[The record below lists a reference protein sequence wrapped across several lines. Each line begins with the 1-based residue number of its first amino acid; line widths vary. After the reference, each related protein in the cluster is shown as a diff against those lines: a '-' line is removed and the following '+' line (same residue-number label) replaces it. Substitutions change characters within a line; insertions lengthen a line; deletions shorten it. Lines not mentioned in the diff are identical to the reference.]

1 MPHDVDLIILLAVG
15 FGLALIFGYL
25 AVRLRLPPLIGYL
38 IAGIIISPNTPG
50 IVADIHLANQLAELG
65 VMFLMFGVGMHFSL
79 NDLLQVR
86 RIALPGAIL
95 QIAVATLLGIGV
107 SMIWGWSFGSAL
119 VFGLSLSCASTVVLL
134 KALGDRGLLNSVNGK
149 IAVGWLLVED
159 LVMVLVLVLL
169 PATAALLGGEALAG
183 GADDNIWLTLG
194 ITLLKVVGF
203 IAFMLIIGKRLVPM
217 IMQFVA
223 RLGSRELFTLTVV
236 AAAVSIAFGAYK
248 IFGVS
253 MALGAFFAGMVVKE
267 SDFSHRAEEETLP
280 LREIFAILFFV
291 AVGMLFDP
299 RILVE
304 QPVHVLAVVAI
315 IMVGKTIAAMALVL
329 FFRYPINTALTV
341 GASLAQIGEFSF
353 ILATLGVSLKLLSL
367 EGQNLILAGALISIT
382 LNSFVFSAI
391 EPVQRWIRERS
402 HLARLLERSGDPLAM
417 LPDEVS
423 QDYLR
428 DQVVIVGHGEVGRRI
443 TKQLMAED
451 IKVVI
456 AEENREIVEN
466 LREKGIAAV
475 SGMATDPGVLIQAHI
490 QHARLLV
497 LSPMDILDIHK
508 IVDIAKTL
516 NPEIQVLVC
525 AESKEEAEVIRRDQ
539 IGEVYFAKEEMAKNM
554 SNHILNQ
561 IQIAHHQAPTK
572 EQTLDT
578 KKRTVQCV
586 FSYST

>member
-15 FGLALIFGYL
+15 FGIALIFGYI
-25 AVRLRLPPLIGYL
+25 AARLRLPPLIGYL

-50 IVADIHLANQLAELG
+50 IVADLALANQLAELG

-79 NDLLQVR
+79 NDLMQVR

-95 QIAVATLLGIGV
+95 QIAVATLLG
-107 SMIWGWSFGSAL
+107 MIVAHFWGWSFGSSL

-134 KALGDRGLLNSVNGK
+134 KALGDKGLLDSINGK

-169 PATAALLGGEALAG
+169 PALAVLLGGHALEGHASNDG
-183 GADDNIWLTLG
+183 IWLTLS
-194 ITLLKVVGF
+194 ITLLKVTGF

-217 IMQFVA
+217 IMQYVA

-236 AAAVSIAFGAYK
+236 AAAVSIAYGSYA

-280 LREIFAILFFV
+280 LREIFSILFFV
-291 AVGMLFDP
+291 SVGMLFDP
-299 RILVE
+299 RIIIE
-304 QPVHVLAVVAI
+304 QPLHILAVIAI
-315 IMVGKTIAAMALVL
+315 IMIGKTLAAMALVL
-329 FFRYPINTALTV
+329 FFRYPLNTALTV

-353 ILATLGVSLKLLSL
+353 ILATLGLSL
-367 EGQNLILAGALISIT
+367 GLLTPEAQNLILAGALFSIT
-382 LNSFVFSAI
+382 LNSFLFSAI
-391 EPVQRWIRERS
+391 EPVQNWIRERS

-417 LPDEVS
+417 LPDEVD

-443 TKQLMAED
+443 TKTLMQD
-451 IKVVI
+451 GIKVVI

-475 SGMATDPGVLIQAHI
+475 SGRATEPSVLIQAHI

-497 LSPMDILDIHK
+497 ISPMDILDIHK
-508 IVDIAKTL
+508 IVDTAKLL
-516 NPEIQVLVC
+516 NPHIQVLVC
-525 AESKEEAEVIRRDQ
+525 AESKEQAEIIRQDN

-554 SNHILNQ
+554 SNYILNQ
-561 IQIAHHQAPTK
+561 IEIAHQHPPTH
-572 EQTLDT
+572 
-578 KKRTVQCV
+578 
-586 FSYST
+586 

>member
-1 MPHDVDLIILLAVG
+1 MPHDVELIILLAVG
-15 FGLALIFGYL
+15 FSLALVFGYI
-25 AVRLRLPPLIGYL
+25 AARLRLPPLMGYL
-38 IAGIIISPNTPG
+38 IAGVIISPNTPG

-79 NDLLQVR
+79 NDLMQVR
-86 RIALPGAIL
+86 RIALPGAVL
-95 QIAVATLLGIGV
+95 QIAVATLLGVGV
-107 SMIWGWSFGSAL
+107 SMMWGWSFGSAL
-119 VFGLSLSCASTVVLL
+119 IFGLSLSCASTVVLL
-134 KALGDRGLLNSVNGK
+134 KALGDRGLLDSVNGK

-159 LVMVLVLVLL
+159 LVMVLALVLL
-169 PATAALLGGEALAG
+169 PATAVLLGGQALESTNNE
-183 GADDNIWLTLG
+183 NIWLTLG
-194 ITLLKVVGF
+194 LTLLKVSGF
-203 IAFMLIIGKRLVPM
+203 IAFMLIVGKRLVPF
-217 IMQFVA
+217 IMQIVA

-280 LREIFAILFFV
+280 LREIFSILFFV

-299 RILVE
+299 RILIE
-304 QPVHVLAVVAI
+304 EPLHVLAVVGI
-315 IMVGKTIAAMALVL
+315 IMVGKTLAAMALVL
-329 FFRYPINTALTV
+329 FFRYPLNTALTV

-353 ILATLGVSLKLLSL
+353 ILATLGVSLQLLSL
-367 EGQNLILAGALISIT
+367 DGQNLILAGALISIT

-391 EPVQRWIRERS
+391 EPVQNWIRERS
-402 HLARLLERSGDPLAM
+402 YLARLLERSSDPLAM

-443 TKQLMAED
+443 TQNLMAEN

-456 AEENREIVEN
+456 AEENREIVED
-466 LREKGIAAV
+466 LREKGIAAA
-475 SGMATDPGVLIQAHI
+475 SGIATEAGVLIQAHI

-525 AESKEEAEVIRRDQ
+525 AESKAEAEVIRKDN

-554 SNHILNQ
+554 SNYILNQ
-561 IQIAHHQAPTK
+561 IEIAHHQPPTH
-572 EQTLDT
+572 
-578 KKRTVQCV
+578 
-586 FSYST
+586 

>member
-1 MPHDVDLIILLAVG
+1 MPHDIDLIILLAVG
-15 FGLALIFGYL
+15 FGMALIFGYI
-25 AVRLRLPPLIGYL
+25 AARLRLPPLIGYL
-38 IAGIIISPNTPG
+38 VAGIIISPNTPG
-50 IVADIHLANQLAELG
+50 IIGDIHLANQLAELG

-95 QIAVATLLGIGV
+95 QIAVATLLGLGV
-107 SMIWGWSFGSAL
+107 SMLWGWSFGSAL
-119 VFGLSLSCASTVVLL
+119 IFGLSLSCASTVVLL
-134 KALGDRGLLNSVNGK
+134 KALGDRGLLDSVNGK

-169 PATAALLGGEALAG
+169 PATAVLLGGQPLAG
-183 GADDNIWLTLG
+183 ADTSQSIWMTIG
-194 ITLLKVVGF
+194 ITLLKVAGF

-236 AAAVSIAFGAYK
+236 AAAVSIAYGSYAV
-248 IFGVS
+248 FGVS

-280 LREIFAILFFV
+280 LREIFSILFFV
-291 AVGMLFDP
+291 SVGMLFDP
-299 RILVE
+299 RILIE
-304 QPVHVLAVVAI
+304 EPLRILAVVAI
-315 IMVGKTIAAMALVL
+315 IMIGKTLAAMALVL

-353 ILATLGVSLKLLSL
+353 ILATLGLSL
-367 EGQNLILAGALISIT
+367 GLLTLDAQNLILAGALFSIT

-391 EPVQRWIRERS
+391 EPAQRWIRERS

-417 LPDEVS
+417 LPDEVD

-428 DQVVIVGHGEVGRRI
+428 DQVVIIGYGGVGRRI
-443 TKQLMAED
+443 SETLIQQG

-456 AEENREIVEN
+456 AEENREIVEK
-466 LREKGIAAV
+466 LRAQGMPAV
-475 SGMATDPGVLIQAHI
+475 SGEATEPYVLIQAHI

-497 LSPMDILDIHK
+497 ISPMDILDIHR
-508 IVDIAKTL
+508 IVDTAKQL
-516 NPEIQVLVC
+516 NPEIQVLIC
-525 AESKEEAEVIRRDQ
+525 AESKEEASIIRDEN
-539 IGEVYFAKEEMAKNM
+539 IGEVFYAKEEMAKNM
-554 SNHILNQ
+554 SHHILNQ
-561 IQIAHHQAPTK
+561 IELAHQSSAAH
-572 EQTLDT
+572 
-578 KKRTVQCV
+578 
-586 FSYST
+586 

>member
-95 QIAVATLLGIGV
+95 QLAVATLLGIGV

-382 LNSFVFSAI
+382 LNSFVFSVI

-561 IQIAHHQAPTK
+561 IQIAHHQAPTH
-572 EQTLDT
+572 
-578 KKRTVQCV
+578 
-586 FSYST
+586 

>member
-15 FGLALIFGYL
+15 FGMALIFGYI
-25 AVRLRLPPLIGYL
+25 AARLRLPPLIGYL

-50 IVADIHLANQLAELG
+50 IVGDIHLANQLAELG

-107 SMIWGWSFGSAL
+107 SMYWGWSFGSAL
-119 VFGLSLSCASTVVLL
+119 IFGLSLSCASTVVLL
-134 KALGDRGLLNSVNGK
+134 KALGDRGLLDSVNGK

-159 LVMVLVLVLL
+159 LVMVLALVLL
-169 PATAALLGGEALAG
+169 PATAVLLGGHALPG
-183 GADDNIWLTLG
+183 TDTSQSIWLTIG
-194 ITLLKVVGF
+194 ITLLKVTGF

-236 AAAVSIAFGAYK
+236 AAAVSIAYGSYAV
-248 IFGVS
+248 FGVS

-280 LREIFAILFFV
+280 LREIFSILFFV
-291 AVGMLFDP
+291 SVGMLFDP
-299 RILVE
+299 SILIEEPLRIL
-304 QPVHVLAVVAI
+304 AVIAI
-315 IMVGKTIAAMALVL
+315 IMVGKTLAAIALVL

-353 ILATLGVSLKLLSL
+353 ILATLGLSL
-367 EGQNLILAGALISIT
+367 GLLTPDAQNLILAGALFSIT

-402 HLARLLERSGDPLAM
+402 HLARLLERSADPLAM
-417 LPDEVS
+417 LPDEVD
-423 QDYLR
+423 QAYLR
-428 DQVVIVGHGEVGRRI
+428 DQVVIIGYGGVGRRI
-443 TKQLMAED
+443 SENLIQQN

-456 AEENREIVEN
+456 AEENRDIVEK
-466 LREKGIAAV
+466 LRSQGIAAV
-475 SGMATDPGVLIQAHI
+475 SGEATEPNVLIQAHI

-497 LSPMDILDIHK
+497 ISPMDILDIHR
-508 IVDIAKTL
+508 IVDISKQL
-516 NPEIQVLVC
+516 NPEIQVLIC
-525 AESKEEAEVIRRDQ
+525 AESKEEAAVIRQ
-539 IGEVYFAKEEMAKNM
+539 ENLGEVFYAKEEMAKNM
-554 SNHILNQ
+554 SHHILNQ
-561 IQIAHHQAPTK
+561 IELAHQYPAH
-572 EQTLDT
+572 
-578 KKRTVQCV
+578 
-586 FSYST
+586 

>member
-15 FGLALIFGYL
+15 FGMALIFGYI
-25 AVRLRLPPLIGYL
+25 AARLRLPPLIGYL
-38 IAGIIISPNTPG
+38 VAGIIISPNTPG
-50 IVADIHLANQLAELG
+50 VVGDIQLANQLAELG

-107 SMIWGWSFGSAL
+107 SMLWGWSFGSAL
-119 VFGLSLSCASTVVLL
+119 IFGLSLSCASTVVLL
-134 KALGDRGLLNSVNGK
+134 KALGDRGLLDSVNGK

-159 LVMVLVLVLL
+159 LVMVLALVLL
-169 PATAALLGGEALAG
+169 PATAVLLGGHALPG
-183 GADDNIWLTLG
+183 TDTSQSIWLTIG
-194 ITLLKVVGF
+194 ITLLKVTGF

-236 AAAVSIAFGAYK
+236 AAAVSIAYGSYAV
-248 IFGVS
+248 FGVS

-280 LREIFAILFFV
+280 LREIFSILFFV
-291 AVGMLFDP
+291 SVGMLFDP
-299 RILVE
+299 SILIEEPLRIL
-304 QPVHVLAVVAI
+304 AVIAI
-315 IMVGKTIAAMALVL
+315 IMVGKTLAAMALVL

-353 ILATLGVSLKLLSL
+353 ILATLGLSL
-367 EGQNLILAGALISIT
+367 GLLTPDAQNLILAGALFSIT

-417 LPDEVS
+417 LPDEVD
-423 QDYLR
+423 QAYLR
-428 DQVVIVGHGEVGRRI
+428 DQVVIIGYGGVGRRI
-443 TKQLMAED
+443 SENLIQQN

-456 AEENREIVEN
+456 AEENREIVEK
-466 LREKGIAAV
+466 LRSQGIAAV
-475 SGMATDPGVLIQAHI
+475 SGEATEPNVLIQAHI

-497 LSPMDILDIHK
+497 ISPMDILDIHR
-508 IVDIAKTL
+508 IVDISKQL

-525 AESKEEAEVIRRDQ
+525 AESKEEAAVIREEHL
-539 IGEVYFAKEEMAKNM
+539 GEVFYAKEEMAKNM
-554 SNHILNQ
+554 SHHILNQ
-561 IQIAHHQAPTK
+561 IELAHQSPAH
-572 EQTLDT
+572 
-578 KKRTVQCV
+578 
-586 FSYST
+586 

>member
-1 MPHDVDLIILLAVG
+1 M
-15 FGLALIFGYL
+15 ALVFGYI
-25 AVRLRLPPLIGYL
+25 AARLRLPPLMGYL
-38 IAGIIISPNTPG
+38 IAGVIISPNTPG

-79 NDLLQVR
+79 NDLMQVR
-86 RIALPGAIL
+86 RIALPGAVL
-95 QIAVATLLGIGV
+95 QIAVATLLGVGV
-107 SMIWGWSFGSAL
+107 SMMWGWSFGSAL
-119 VFGLSLSCASTVVLL
+119 IFGLSLSCASTVVLL
-134 KALGDRGLLNSVNGK
+134 KALGDRGLLDSVNGK

-159 LVMVLVLVLL
+159 LVMVLALVLL
-169 PATAALLGGEALAG
+169 PATAVLLGGQAIDNASDE
-183 GADDNIWLTLG
+183 NIWLTLG
-194 ITLLKVVGF
+194 LTLLKVSGF
-203 IAFMLIIGKRLVPM
+203 IAFMLIVGKRLVPF
-217 IMQFVA
+217 IMQIVA

-280 LREIFAILFFV
+280 LREVFSILFFV

-299 RILVE
+299 RILIE
-304 QPVHVLAVVAI
+304 EPLHVLAVVGI

-329 FFRYPINTALTV
+329 FFRYPLNTALTV

-353 ILATLGVSLKLLSL
+353 ILATLGVSLQLLSL

-391 EPVQRWIRERS
+391 EPVQNWIRERS
-402 HLARLLERSGDPLAM
+402 YLARLLERSNDPLAM

-443 TKQLMAED
+443 TQNLMAEN

-456 AEENREIVEN
+456 AEENREIVED

-475 SGMATDPGVLIQAHI
+475 SGIATETGVLIQAHI

-525 AESKEEAEVIRRDQ
+525 AESKAEAEVIRKDN

-554 SNHILNQ
+554 SNYILNQ
-561 IQIAHHQAPTK
+561 IEIAHHQPPTH
-572 EQTLDT
+572 
-578 KKRTVQCV
+578 
-586 FSYST
+586 

>member
-15 FGLALIFGYL
+15 FGLALVFGYL
-25 AVRLRLPPLIGYL
+25 AARLRLPPLIGYL
-38 IAGIIISPNTPG
+38 IAGVIISPNTPG
-50 IVADIHLANQLAELG
+50 VVGDIALANQLAELG

-79 NDLLQVR
+79 NDLMQVK

-95 QIAVATLLGIGV
+95 QIAVATLLGMGV
-107 SMIWGWSFGSAL
+107 SMIWGWGFGSAL

-134 KALGDRGLLNSVNGK
+134 KALGDRGLLESVNGK

-159 LVMVLVLVLL
+159 LVMVLALVLL
-169 PATAALLGGEALAG
+169 PATAVLLGGQALTDG
-183 GADDNIWLTLG
+183 TNDENIWLTLG
-194 ITLLKVVGF
+194 VTLLKVAGF
-203 IAFMLIIGKRLVPM
+203 IAFMLIVGKRIVPM
-217 IMQFVA
+217 IMQVVA
-223 RLGSRELFTLTVV
+223 RIGSRELFTLTVV

-248 IFGVS
+248 VFGVS

-299 RILVE
+299 RILLE
-304 QPVHVLAVVAI
+304 EPLHVLAVVGI

-353 ILATLGVSLKLLSL
+353 ILAALGVSLGLLTL

-382 LNSFVFSAI
+382 LNSFLFSAI

-402 HLARLLERSGDPLAM
+402 HLARLLERSGDPLSM

-423 QDYLR
+423 QEYLR
-428 DQVVIVGHGEVGRRI
+428 DQVVMVGHGEVGRRI
-443 TKQLMAED
+443 TKTLMENN

-456 AEENREIVEN
+456 AEENREIVER

-475 SGMATDPGVLIQAHI
+475 SGVATEPSVLIQAHI

-497 LSPMDILDIHK
+497 LSPMDIIDIHK
-508 IVDIAKTL
+508 IVDIAKML
-516 NPEIQVLVC
+516 NPHIEVLIC
-525 AESKEEAEVIRRDQ
+525 AESKEEAEVIRRDN
-539 IGEVYFAKEEMAKNM
+539 IGQVYFAKEEMAKNM
-554 SNHILNQ
+554 TGHILHQ
-561 IQIAHHQAPTK
+561 IQVAHHHTH
-572 EQTLDT
+572 
-578 KKRTVQCV
+578 
-586 FSYST
+586 

>member
-15 FGLALIFGYL
+15 FGVALIFGYI
-25 AVRLRLPPLIGYL
+25 AARLRLPPLIGYL

-50 IVADIHLANQLAELG
+50 IEADIHLANQLAELG

-79 NDLLQVR
+79 KDLLLVR

-107 SMIWGWSFGSAL
+107 SMLWGWSFGSAL

-134 KALGDRGLLNSVNGK
+134 KALGDRGLLDSVNGK

-169 PATAALLGGEALAG
+169 PATAVLLGGKAP
-183 GADDNIWLTLG
+183 ADADGNIWLTLG
-194 ITLLKVVGF
+194 ITLLKVIGF
-203 IAFMLIIGKRLVPM
+203 IAFMLIVGKRVVPI

-236 AAAVSIAFGAYK
+236 AAAVSIAYGSYA

-280 LREIFAILFFV
+280 LREIFSILFFV
-291 AVGMLFDP
+291 SVGMLFDP
-299 RILVE
+299 HILVE
-304 QPVHVLAVVAI
+304 SPLHILAVIAI
-315 IMVGKTIAAMALVL
+315 IMVGKTLAAMALVL

-353 ILATLGVSLKLLSL
+353 ILATLGVSLGLLSL
-367 EGQNLILAGALISIT
+367 EAQNLILAGALFSIT
-382 LNSFVFSAI
+382 LNSFIFSAI

-417 LPDEVS
+417 LPDEVD
-423 QDYLR
+423 QAYLR
-428 DQVVIVGHGEVGRRI
+428 DQVVIVGYGGVGRRI
-443 TKQLMAED
+443 TENLINEN

-456 AEENREIVEN
+456 AEENREIVEK
-466 LREKGIAAV
+466 LRNANIAAV
-475 SGMATDPGVLIQAHI
+475 SGVATEPSVLIQAHI
-490 QHARLLV
+490 MHARLLV
-497 LSPMDILDIHK
+497 ISPMDILDIHR
-508 IVDIAKTL
+508 IVTIAKQL
-516 NPEIQVLVC
+516 NPQIQVLIC
-525 AESKEEAEVIRRDQ
+525 AESKEEAAVIRDEN
-539 IGEVYFAKEEMAKNM
+539 IGEVFYAK
-554 SNHILNQ
+554 
-561 IQIAHHQAPTK
+561 
-572 EQTLDT
+572 
-578 KKRTVQCV
+578 KKWQRI
-586 FSYST
+586 

>member
-1 MPHDVDLIILLAVG
+1 MPHDVELIILLAVG
-15 FGLALIFGYL
+15 FSLALVFGYI
-25 AVRLRLPPLIGYL
+25 AARLRLPPLMGYL
-38 IAGIIISPNTPG
+38 IAGVIISPNTPG

-79 NDLLQVR
+79 NDLMQVR
-86 RIALPGAIL
+86 RIALPGAVL
-95 QIAVATLLGIGV
+95 QIAVATLLGVGV
-107 SMIWGWSFGSAL
+107 SMMWGWSFGSAL
-119 VFGLSLSCASTVVLL
+119 IFGLSLSCASTVVLL
-134 KALGDRGLLNSVNGK
+134 KALGDRGLLDSVNGK

-159 LVMVLVLVLL
+159 LVMVLALVLL
-169 PATAALLGGEALAG
+169 PATAVLLGGQALESTNNE
-183 GADDNIWLTLG
+183 NIWLTLG
-194 ITLLKVVGF
+194 LTLLKVSGF
-203 IAFMLIIGKRLVPM
+203 IAFMLIVGKRLVPF
-217 IMQFVA
+217 IMQIVA

-280 LREIFAILFFV
+280 LREIFSILFFV

-299 RILVE
+299 RILIE
-304 QPVHVLAVVAI
+304 EPLHVLAVVGI

-329 FFRYPINTALTV
+329 FFRYPLNTALTV

-353 ILATLGVSLKLLSL
+353 ILATLGVSLQLLSL
-367 EGQNLILAGALISIT
+367 DGQNLILSGALISIT

-391 EPVQRWIRERS
+391 EPVQNWIRERS
-402 HLARLLERSGDPLAM
+402 YLARLLERSSDPLAM

-443 TKQLMAED
+443 TQNLMAEN

-456 AEENREIVEN
+456 AEENREIVED

-475 SGMATDPGVLIQAHI
+475 SGIATEAGVLIQAHI

-525 AESKEEAEVIRRDQ
+525 AESKAEAEAIRKDN

-554 SNHILNQ
+554 SNYILNQ
-561 IQIAHHQAPTK
+561 IEIAHHQPPTH
-572 EQTLDT
+572 
-578 KKRTVQCV
+578 
-586 FSYST
+586 

>member
-1 MPHDVDLIILLAVG
+1 MPHNVDLIILLAFG

-25 AVRLRLPPLIGYL
+25 AARLRLPPLIGYL

-50 IVADIHLANQLAELG
+50 IVADIQLANQLAELG

-107 SMIWGWSFGSAL
+107 SMLWGWGFGSAL

-169 PATAALLGGEALAG
+169 PATAVLLGGEPMTAHAESG
-183 GADDNIWLTLG
+183 NIWLTLG
-194 ITLLKVVGF
+194 LTLLKVAGF
-203 IAFMLIIGKRLVPM
+203 IAFMLIVGKRLVPL

-248 IFGVS
+248 VFGVS

-280 LREIFAILFFV
+280 LREIFSILFFV
-291 AVGMLFDP
+291 SVGMLFDP
-299 RILVE
+299 SILWE
-304 QPVHVLAVVAI
+304 QPEHVLAVVGI

-382 LNSFVFSAI
+382 LNSFIFSAI
-391 EPVQRWIRERS
+391 EPIQNWIRERS
-402 HLARLLERSGDPLAM
+402 SLARLLERSGDPLAM

-443 TKQLMAED
+443 TKTLMAEE

-475 SGMATDPGVLIQAHI
+475 SGVATEPGVLIQAHI

-497 LSPMDILDIHK
+497 LSPMDIIDIHK

-516 NPEIQVLVC
+516 NPQIQVLIC
-525 AESKEEAEVIRRDQ
+525 AESKQEAEVIRKEN
-539 IGEVYFAKEEMAKNM
+539 IGEVYLAKEEMAKNM

-561 IQIAHHQAPTK
+561 IEIAHHQAP
-572 EQTLDT
+572 
-578 KKRTVQCV
+578 
-586 FSYST
+586 SH

>member
-1 MPHDVDLIILLAVG
+1 VPHNVDLIILLAFG
-15 FGLALIFGYL
+15 FGLALVFGYL
-25 AVRLRLPPLIGYL
+25 AARLRLPPLIGYL

-50 IVADIHLANQLAELG
+50 IVADIQLANQLAELG

-107 SMIWGWSFGSAL
+107 SMLWGWSFGSAL

-169 PATAALLGGEALAG
+169 PATAVLLGGESMTTHG
-183 GADDNIWLTLG
+183 GNDNIWLTLG
-194 ITLLKVVGF
+194 LTLLKVAGF
-203 IAFMLIIGKRLVPM
+203 IAFMLIVGKRLVPL

-248 IFGVS
+248 VFGVS

-280 LREIFAILFFV
+280 LREIFSILFFV
-291 AVGMLFDP
+291 SVGMLFDP
-299 RILVE
+299 RILWE
-304 QPVHVLAVVAI
+304 QPEHVLAVVAI
-315 IMVGKTIAAMALVL
+315 IMIGKTIAAMALVL

-353 ILATLGVSLKLLSL
+353 ILATLGLSLKLLSL

-382 LNSFVFSAI
+382 LNSFIFSAI
-391 EPVQRWIRERS
+391 EPLQNWIRERS
-402 HLARLLERSGDPLAM
+402 SLARLLERSGDPLAM

-443 TKQLMAED
+443 TKTLMAED

-475 SGMATDPGVLIQAHI
+475 SGVATEPGVLIQAHI

-497 LSPMDILDIHK
+497 LSPMDIIDIHK

-516 NPEIQVLVC
+516 NPQIQVLIC
-525 AESKEEAEVIRRDQ
+525 AESKQEAEVIRKEN
-539 IGEVYFAKEEMAKNM
+539 IGDVYFAKEEMAKNM

-561 IQIAHHQAPTK
+561 IEIAHHQAP
-572 EQTLDT
+572 
-578 KKRTVQCV
+578 
-586 FSYST
+586 SH

>member
-1 MPHDVDLIILLAVG
+1 MPHDVELIILLAVG
-15 FGLALIFGYL
+15 FGLALVFGYI
-25 AVRLRLPPLIGYL
+25 AARLRLPPLMGYL
-38 IAGIIISPNTPG
+38 IAGVIISPNTPG

-79 NDLLQVR
+79 NDLMQVR

-95 QIAVATLLGIGV
+95 QIAVATLLGVGV
-107 SMIWGWSFGSAL
+107 SMMWGWSFGSAL
-119 VFGLSLSCASTVVLL
+119 IFGLSLSCASTVVLL
-134 KALGDRGLLNSVNGK
+134 KALGDRGLLDSVNGK

-159 LVMVLVLVLL
+159 LVMVLALVLL
-169 PATAALLGGEALAG
+169 PATAVLLGGQATE
-183 GADDNIWLTLG
+183 GANDENIWLTLG
-194 ITLLKVVGF
+194 LTLLKVSGF
-203 IAFMLIIGKRLVPM
+203 IAFMLIVGKRLVPF
-217 IMQFVA
+217 IMQIVA

-248 IFGVS
+248 VFGVS

-280 LREIFAILFFV
+280 LREIFSILFFV

-299 RILVE
+299 RILIE
-304 QPVHVLAVVAI
+304 EPIHVLAVVAI

-329 FFRYPINTALTV
+329 FFRYPLNTALTV

-353 ILATLGVSLKLLSL
+353 ILATLGVSLQLLSL

-391 EPVQRWIRERS
+391 EPVQNWIRERS
-402 HLARLLERSGDPLAM
+402 YLARLLERSSDPLAM

-443 TKQLMAED
+443 TQNLMAEN

-456 AEENREIVEN
+456 AEENREIVED
-466 LREKGIAAV
+466 LRAKGIAAV
-475 SGMATDPGVLIQAHI
+475 SGVATEAGVLIQAHI

-525 AESKEEAEVIRRDQ
+525 AESKAEAEVIRKDN

-554 SNHILNQ
+554 SNYILNQ
-561 IQIAHHQAPTK
+561 IEIAHHQPPTH
-572 EQTLDT
+572 
-578 KKRTVQCV
+578 
-586 FSYST
+586 

>member
-169 PATAALLGGEALAG
+169 PATAVLLGGEALAG
-183 GADDNIWLTLG
+183 STDDNIWLTLG

-382 LNSFVFSAI
+382 LNSFVFSVI

-561 IQIAHHQAPTK
+561 IQIAHHQAPTH
-572 EQTLDT
+572 
-578 KKRTVQCV
+578 
-586 FSYST
+586 

>member
-15 FGLALIFGYL
+15 FGMALIFGYI
-25 AVRLRLPPLIGYL
+25 AARLRLPPLIGYL

-50 IVADIHLANQLAELG
+50 IVGDIHLANQLAELG

-79 NDLLQVR
+79 NDLLLVR

-107 SMIWGWSFGSAL
+107 SMYWGWSFGSAL
-119 VFGLSLSCASTVVLL
+119 IFGLSLSCASTVVLL
-134 KALGDRGLLNSVNGK
+134 KALGDRGLLDSVNGK

-159 LVMVLVLVLL
+159 LVMVLALVLL
-169 PATAALLGGEALAG
+169 PATAMLLGGHALPG
-183 GADDNIWLTLG
+183 TDTSQSIWLTIG
-194 ITLLKVVGF
+194 ITLLKVTGF

-236 AAAVSIAFGAYK
+236 AAAVSIAYGSYAV
-248 IFGVS
+248 FGVS

-280 LREIFAILFFV
+280 LREIFSILFFV
-291 AVGMLFDP
+291 SVGMLFDP
-299 RILVE
+299 SILIEEPLRIL
-304 QPVHVLAVVAI
+304 AVIAI
-315 IMVGKTIAAMALVL
+315 IMVGKTLAAIALVL

-353 ILATLGVSLKLLSL
+353 ILATLGLSL
-367 EGQNLILAGALISIT
+367 GLLTPDAQNLILAGALFSIT

-402 HLARLLERSGDPLAM
+402 HLARLLERSADPLAM
-417 LPDEVS
+417 LPDEVD
-423 QDYLR
+423 QAYLR
-428 DQVVIVGHGEVGRRI
+428 DQVVIIGYGGVGRRI
-443 TKQLMAED
+443 SENLIQQN

-456 AEENREIVEN
+456 AEENREIVEK
-466 LREKGIAAV
+466 LRSQGIAAV
-475 SGMATDPGVLIQAHI
+475 SGEATEPNVLIQAHI

-497 LSPMDILDIHK
+497 ISPMDILDIHR
-508 IVDIAKTL
+508 IVDISKQL
-516 NPEIQVLVC
+516 NPEIQVLIC
-525 AESKEEAEVIRRDQ
+525 AESKEEAAVIRQ
-539 IGEVYFAKEEMAKNM
+539 ENLGEVFYAKEEMAKNM
-554 SNHILNQ
+554 SHHILNQ
-561 IQIAHHQAPTK
+561 IEIAHQSPAH
-572 EQTLDT
+572 
-578 KKRTVQCV
+578 
-586 FSYST
+586 

>member
-1 MPHDVDLIILLAVG
+1 MPHDVELIILLAVG
-15 FGLALIFGYL
+15 FGLALVFGYI
-25 AVRLRLPPLIGYL
+25 AARLRLPPLIGYL
-38 IAGIIISPNTPG
+38 VAGILISPNTPG
-50 IVADIHLANQLAELG
+50 VVGDVHLANQLAELG

-79 NDLLQVR
+79 NDLMQVR
-86 RIALPGAIL
+86 RIALPGAVL
-95 QIAVATLLGIGV
+95 QIAVATLLGVGV
-107 SMIWGWSFGSAL
+107 SMLWGWNFGSAL
-119 VFGLSLSCASTVVLL
+119 IFGLSLSCASTVVLL
-134 KALGDRGLLNSVNGK
+134 KALGDRGLLESINGK

-159 LVMVLVLVLL
+159 LVMVLALVLL
-169 PATAALLGGEALAG
+169 PATAVLLGGQALEG
-183 GADDNIWLTLG
+183 SSSYQNVWITLG
-194 ITLLKVVGF
+194 ITLLKVAGF

-217 IMQFVA
+217 IMQVVA

-248 IFGVS
+248 VFGVS

-280 LREIFAILFFV
+280 LREIFSILFFV
-291 AVGMLFDP
+291 SVGMLFDP
-299 RILVE
+299 RILMD
-304 QPVHVLAVVAI
+304 QPLHVLAVLGI
-315 IMVGKTIAAMALVL
+315 IMIGKTIAAMALVL

-353 ILATLGVSLKLLSL
+353 ILAALGVSLNLLSL
-367 EGQNLILAGALISIT
+367 DGQNLILAGALISIT
-382 LNSFVFSAI
+382 LNSFIFSAV
-391 EPVQRWIRERS
+391 EPVQKWIRERS
-402 HLARLLERSGDPLAM
+402 SLARLLERSGDPLAM

-443 TKQLMAED
+443 TLSLMEQD

-466 LREKGIAAV
+466 LRKKGIAAV
-475 SGMATDPGVLIQAHI
+475 SGVATEPGVLIQAHI

-497 LSPMDILDIHK
+497 ISPMDIIDIHK

-516 NPEIQVLVC
+516 NPAIQILLC
-525 AESKEEAEVIRRDQ
+525 AESKEEAEVIRRDN
-539 IGEVYFAKEEMAKNM
+539 IGEVYYAKEEMARNM

-561 IQIAHHQAPTK
+561 IEIAHNHPPTH
-572 EQTLDT
+572 
-578 KKRTVQCV
+578 
-586 FSYST
+586 YSG

>member
-15 FGLALIFGYL
+15 FGVALIFGYI
-25 AVRLRLPPLIGYL
+25 AARLRLPPLIGYL

-50 IVADIHLANQLAELG
+50 IEADIHLANQLAELG

-79 NDLLQVR
+79 KDLLLVR

-107 SMIWGWSFGSAL
+107 SMLWGWSFGSAL

-134 KALGDRGLLNSVNGK
+134 KALGDRGLLDSVNGK

-169 PATAALLGGEALAG
+169 PATAVLLGGKAPA
-183 GADDNIWLTLG
+183 GADGNIWLTLG
-194 ITLLKVVGF
+194 ITLLKVIGF
-203 IAFMLIIGKRLVPM
+203 IAFMLIVGKRVVPI

-236 AAAVSIAFGAYK
+236 AAAVSIAYGSYA

-280 LREIFAILFFV
+280 LREIFSILFFV
-291 AVGMLFDP
+291 SVGMLFDP
-299 RILVE
+299 HILVE
-304 QPVHVLAVVAI
+304 SPLHILAVIAI
-315 IMVGKTIAAMALVL
+315 IMVGKTLAAMALVL

-353 ILATLGVSLKLLSL
+353 ILATLGVSLGLLSL
-367 EGQNLILAGALISIT
+367 EAQNLILAGALFSIT
-382 LNSFVFSAI
+382 LNSFIFSAI
-391 EPVQRWIRERS
+391 EPVQCWIRERS

-417 LPDEVS
+417 LPDEVD
-423 QDYLR
+423 QAYLR
-428 DQVVIVGHGEVGRRI
+428 DQVVIVGYGGVGRRI
-443 TKQLMAED
+443 TENLINEN

-456 AEENREIVEN
+456 AEENREIVEK
-466 LREKGIAAV
+466 LRNANIAAV
-475 SGMATDPGVLIQAHI
+475 SGVATEPSVLIQAHI
-490 QHARLLV
+490 MHARLLV
-497 LSPMDILDIHK
+497 ISPMDILDIHR
-508 IVDIAKTL
+508 IVAIAKQL
-516 NPEIQVLVC
+516 NPQIQVLIC
-525 AESKEEAEVIRRDQ
+525 AESKEEAAVIRDEN
-539 IGEVYFAKEEMAKNM
+539 IGEVFYAKEEMAKNM
-554 SNHILNQ
+554 SHHILNQ
-561 IQIAHHQAPTK
+561 IELAHQS
-572 EQTLDT
+572 
-578 KKRTVQCV
+578 TVH
-586 FSYST
+586 

>member
-1 MPHDVDLIILLAVG
+1 MPHNVDLIILLAFG
-15 FGLALIFGYL
+15 FGLALVFGYL
-25 AVRLRLPPLIGYL
+25 AARLRLPPLIGYL

-50 IVADIHLANQLAELG
+50 IVADIQLANQLAELG

-107 SMIWGWSFGSAL
+107 SMLWGWSFGSAL

-169 PATAALLGGEALAG
+169 PATAVLLGGESMTTHG
-183 GADDNIWLTLG
+183 GNDNIWLTLG
-194 ITLLKVVGF
+194 LTLLKVAGF
-203 IAFMLIIGKRLVPM
+203 IAFMLIVGKRLVPL

-248 IFGVS
+248 VFGVS

-280 LREIFAILFFV
+280 LREIFSILFFV
-291 AVGMLFDP
+291 SVGMLFDP
-299 RILVE
+299 RILWE
-304 QPVHVLAVVAI
+304 QPEHVLAVVAI
-315 IMVGKTIAAMALVL
+315 IMIGKTIAAMALVL

-353 ILATLGVSLKLLSL
+353 ILATLGLSLKLLSL

-382 LNSFVFSAI
+382 LNSFIFSAI
-391 EPVQRWIRERS
+391 EPLQNWIRERS
-402 HLARLLERSGDPLAM
+402 SLARLLERSGDPLAM

-443 TKQLMAED
+443 TKNLMAED

-475 SGMATDPGVLIQAHI
+475 SGVATEPGVLIQAHI

-497 LSPMDILDIHK
+497 LSPMDIIDIHK

-516 NPEIQVLVC
+516 NPQIQVLIC
-525 AESKEEAEVIRRDQ
+525 AESKQEAEVIRKEN
-539 IGEVYFAKEEMAKNM
+539 IGDVYFAKEEMAKNM

-561 IQIAHHQAPTK
+561 IEIAHHQAP
-572 EQTLDT
+572 
-578 KKRTVQCV
+578 
-586 FSYST
+586 SH

>member
-1 MPHDVDLIILLAVG
+1 VPHDVELIILLAVG
-15 FGLALIFGYL
+15 FGLALVFGYG
-25 AVRLRLPPLIGYL
+25 AARLRLPPLIGYL

-50 IVADIHLANQLAELG
+50 IEADIHLANQLAELG

-79 NDLLQVR
+79 NDLMQVR

-95 QIAVATLLGIGV
+95 QIAVATLLGMGV
-107 SMIWGWSFGSAL
+107 SMMWGWSFGSAL

-159 LVMVLVLVLL
+159 LVMVLALVLL
-169 PATAALLGGEALAG
+169 PATAVLLGGQALEGAG
-183 GADDNIWLTLG
+183 SDDNIWLTLG
-194 ITLLKVVGF
+194 TTLLKVAGF
-203 IAFMLIIGKRLVPM
+203 IAFMLIIGKRLVPI
-217 IMQFVA
+217 IMQIVA

-291 AVGMLFDP
+291 SVGMLFDP
-299 RILVE
+299 RILIE
-304 QPVHVLAVVAI
+304 QPLHVLAVVAI
-315 IMVGKTIAAMALVL
+315 IMIGKTIAAMALVL

-353 ILATLGVSLKLLSL
+353 ILAALGVSLNLLSID
-367 EGQNLILAGALISIT
+367 GQNLILAGALISIT
-382 LNSFVFSAI
+382 LNSFVFSAV
-391 EPVQRWIRERS
+391 EPIQKWIRERS
-402 HLARLLERSGDPLAM
+402 NLARLLERSGDPLAM

-443 TKQLMAED
+443 TRSLMEES

-475 SGMATDPGVLIQAHI
+475 CGMATEPSVLIQAHI

-516 NPEIQVLVC
+516 NPQIQVLVC
-525 AESKEEAEVIRRDQ
+525 AESKEEAEVIRREN

-561 IQIAHHQAPTK
+561 IQIAHHEAPTH
-572 EQTLDT
+572 
-578 KKRTVQCV
+578 
-586 FSYST
+586 

>member
-1 MPHDVDLIILLAVG
+1 MPHDVELIILLAAG
-15 FGLALIFGYL
+15 FGLALVFGYL
-25 AVRLRLPPLIGYL
+25 AARARLPPLIGYL

-50 IVADIHLANQLAELG
+50 VVGDIHLANQFAELG

-79 NDLLQVR
+79 NDLMQVK

-95 QIAVATLLGIGV
+95 QIAVATLLGMGI
-107 SMIWGWSFGSAL
+107 SMMWGWNFGSAL

-134 KALGDRGLLNSVNGK
+134 KALSDRGLLDSINGK

-159 LVMVLVLVLL
+159 LVMVLALVLL
-169 PATAALLGGEALAG
+169 PATAVLLGGQSLAG
-183 GADDNIWLTLG
+183 TDPNSNIWMTLG
-194 ITLLKVVGF
+194 VTLLKVIGF
-203 IAFMLIIGKRLVPM
+203 IAFMLIVGKRLVPK
-217 IMQFVA
+217 IMQIVA

-236 AAAVSIAFGAYK
+236 AAAISIAFGAYK

-280 LREIFAILFFV
+280 LREIFSILFFV
-291 AVGMLFDP
+291 SVGMLFDP
-299 RILVE
+299 RILLE
-304 QPVHVLAVVAI
+304 QPLHVLAVVGI
-315 IMVGKTIAAMALVL
+315 IMIGKTIAAMALVL

-353 ILATLGVSLKLLSL
+353 ILAALGVSLGLLTL

-382 LNSFVFSAI
+382 LNSFLFSAI

-402 HLARLLERSGDPLAM
+402 HLARLLERSGDPLSM

-428 DQVVIVGHGEVGRRI
+428 DQVVMVGHGEVGRRI
-443 TKQLMAED
+443 TKTLMEQN

-456 AEENREIVEN
+456 AEENREIVER

-475 SGMATDPGVLIQAHI
+475 SGVATEPSVLIQAHI

-497 LSPMDILDIHK
+497 LSPMDIIDIHK

-516 NPEIQVLVC
+516 NPQIEVLLC
-525 AESKEEAEVIRRDQ
+525 AESKEEAEVIRRDN
-539 IGEVYFAKEEMAKNM
+539 IGQVYFAKEEMANNM
-554 SNHILNQ
+554 SNHILHQ
-561 IQIAHHQAPTK
+561 IKSAHHQPA
-572 EQTLDT
+572 
-578 KKRTVQCV
+578 VH
-586 FSYST
+586 

>member
-1 MPHDVDLIILLAVG
+1 MPHDVELIILLAVG
-15 FGLALIFGYL
+15 FGFALIFGYI
-25 AVRLRLPPLIGYL
+25 AARLRLPPLIGYL
-38 IAGIIISPNTPG
+38 VAGIIISPNTPG
-50 IVADIHLANQLAELG
+50 IVGDIHLANQLAELG

-79 NDLLQVR
+79 NDLMQVK

-95 QIAVATLLGIGV
+95 QIAVATLLGMGV
-107 SMIWGWSFGSAL
+107 SMLWGWNMGSAL

-169 PATAALLGGEALAG
+169 PATAVLLGGQPLTENA
-183 GADDNIWLTLG
+183 ADENIWLTLG
-194 ITLLKVVGF
+194 ITLLKVMGF

-217 IMQFVA
+217 IMQVVA

-248 IFGVS
+248 VFGVS

-280 LREIFAILFFV
+280 LREIFSILFFV
-291 AVGMLFDP
+291 SVGMLFDP
-299 RILVE
+299 RILIE
-304 QPVHVLAVVAI
+304 QPLHVLFVVAI
-315 IMVGKTIAAMALVL
+315 IMIGKTIAAMALVL

-353 ILATLGVSLKLLSL
+353 ILATLGVSLNLLSM

-382 LNSFVFSAI
+382 LNYFVFSAI
-391 EPVQRWIRERS
+391 EPAQKLIRERS
-402 HLARLLERSGDPLAM
+402 NLARLLERSGDPLAM

-428 DQVVIVGHGEVGRRI
+428 DQVVLVGHGEVGRRI
-443 TKQLMAED
+443 TRELMHEN

-456 AEENREIVEN
+456 AEENREIVED

-475 SGMATDPGVLIQAHI
+475 SGIATEPGVLIQAHI

-497 LSPMDILDIHK
+497 ISPMDILDIHK

-516 NPEIQVLVC
+516 NPSIQVLVC
-525 AESKEEAEVIRRDQ
+525 AESKEEAEVIRRDN
-539 IGEVYFAKEEMAKNM
+539 IGEVYYAKEEMAKNM

-561 IQIAHHQAPTK
+561 IQIAHHQTPTH
-572 EQTLDT
+572 
-578 KKRTVQCV
+578 
-586 FSYST
+586 

>member
-169 PATAALLGGEALAG
+169 PATAALLGGEALTG

-382 LNSFVFSAI
+382 LNSFVFSVI

-561 IQIAHHQAPTK
+561 IQIAHHQAPTH
-572 EQTLDT
+572 
-578 KKRTVQCV
+578 
-586 FSYST
+586 

>member
-1 MPHDVDLIILLAVG
+1 MPHDVELIILLAVG
-15 FGLALIFGYL
+15 FSLALVFGYI
-25 AVRLRLPPLIGYL
+25 AARLRLPPLMGYL
-38 IAGIIISPNTPG
+38 IAGVIISPNTPG

-79 NDLLQVR
+79 NDLMQVR
-86 RIALPGAIL
+86 RIALPGAVL
-95 QIAVATLLGIGV
+95 QIAVATLLGVGV
-107 SMIWGWSFGSAL
+107 SMMWGWSFGSAL
-119 VFGLSLSCASTVVLL
+119 IFGLSLSCASTVVLL
-134 KALGDRGLLNSVNGK
+134 KALGDRGLLDSVNGK

-159 LVMVLVLVLL
+159 LVMVLALVLL
-169 PATAALLGGEALAG
+169 PATAVLLGGQALESTN
-183 GADDNIWLTLG
+183 DENIWLTLG
-194 ITLLKVVGF
+194 LTLLKVSGF
-203 IAFMLIIGKRLVPM
+203 IAFMLIVGKRLVPF
-217 IMQFVA
+217 IMQIVA

-280 LREIFAILFFV
+280 LREIFSILFFV

-299 RILVE
+299 RILIE
-304 QPVHVLAVVAI
+304 EPLHVLAVVGI
-315 IMVGKTIAAMALVL
+315 IMVGKTLAAMALVL
-329 FFRYPINTALTV
+329 FFRYPLNTALTV

-353 ILATLGVSLKLLSL
+353 ILATLGVSLQLLSL
-367 EGQNLILAGALISIT
+367 DGQNLILAGALISIT

-391 EPVQRWIRERS
+391 EPVQNWIRERS
-402 HLARLLERSGDPLAM
+402 YLARLLERSSDPLAM

-443 TKQLMAED
+443 TQNLMAEN

-456 AEENREIVEN
+456 AEENREIVED

-475 SGMATDPGVLIQAHI
+475 SGIATEAGVLIQAHI

-525 AESKEEAEVIRRDQ
+525 AESKAEAEAIRKDN

-554 SNHILNQ
+554 SNYILNQ
-561 IQIAHHQAPTK
+561 IEIAHHQPPTH
-572 EQTLDT
+572 
-578 KKRTVQCV
+578 
-586 FSYST
+586 

>member
-15 FGLALIFGYL
+15 FGMALIFGYI
-25 AVRLRLPPLIGYL
+25 AARLRLPPLIGYL
-38 IAGIIISPNTPG
+38 VAGIIISPNTPG
-50 IVADIHLANQLAELG
+50 VVGDIQLANQLAELG

-79 NDLLQVR
+79 KDLLQVR

-107 SMIWGWSFGSAL
+107 SMFWGWSFGSAL
-119 VFGLSLSCASTVVLL
+119 IFGLSLSCASTVVLL
-134 KALGDRGLLNSVNGK
+134 KALGDRGLLDSVNGK

-159 LVMVLVLVLL
+159 LVMVLALVLL
-169 PATAALLGGEALAG
+169 PATAVLLGGQALPG
-183 GADDNIWLTLG
+183 TDTSQSIWITIG
-194 ITLLKVVGF
+194 ITLLKVTGF

-236 AAAVSIAFGAYK
+236 AAAVSIAYGSYAV
-248 IFGVS
+248 FGVS

-291 AVGMLFDP
+291 SVGMLFDP
-299 RILVE
+299 SILVE
-304 QPVHVLAVVAI
+304 EPLRILAVVAI
-315 IMVGKTIAAMALVL
+315 IMVGKTLAAMALVL

-353 ILATLGVSLKLLSL
+353 ILATLGLSL
-367 EGQNLILAGALISIT
+367 GLLTPDAQNLILAGALFSIT

-402 HLARLLERSGDPLAM
+402 HLARMLERSGDPLAM
-417 LPDEVS
+417 LPDEVD
-423 QDYLR
+423 QAYLR
-428 DQVVIVGHGEVGRRI
+428 DQVVIIGYGGVGRRI
-443 TKQLMAED
+443 SENLMQQN

-456 AEENREIVEN
+456 AEENREIVEK
-466 LREKGIAAV
+466 LRAEGIAAV
-475 SGMATDPGVLIQAHI
+475 SGEATEPNVLIQAHI

-497 LSPMDILDIHK
+497 ISPMDILDIHR
-508 IVDIAKTL
+508 IVDISKQL
-516 NPEIQVLVC
+516 NPEIQVLIC
-525 AESKEEAEVIRRDQ
+525 AESKEEAVVIREEN
-539 IGEVYFAKEEMAKNM
+539 IGEVFYAKEEMAKNM
-554 SNHILNQ
+554 SHHILNQ
-561 IQIAHHQAPTK
+561 IELAHQSEAH
-572 EQTLDT
+572 
-578 KKRTVQCV
+578 
-586 FSYST
+586 

>member
-1 MPHDVDLIILLAVG
+1 MPHDVELIILLAVG
-15 FGLALIFGYL
+15 FSLALVFGYI
-25 AVRLRLPPLIGYL
+25 AARLRLPPLMGYL
-38 IAGIIISPNTPG
+38 IAGVIISPNTPG

-79 NDLLQVR
+79 NDLMQVR
-86 RIALPGAIL
+86 RIALPGAVL
-95 QIAVATLLGIGV
+95 QIAVATLLGVGV
-107 SMIWGWSFGSAL
+107 SMMWGWNFGSAL
-119 VFGLSLSCASTVVLL
+119 IFGLSLSCASTVVLL
-134 KALGDRGLLNSVNGK
+134 KALGDRGLLDSVNGK

-159 LVMVLVLVLL
+159 LVMVLALVLL
-169 PATAALLGGEALAG
+169 PATAVLLGGQAIDNASDE
-183 GADDNIWLTLG
+183 NIWLTLG
-194 ITLLKVVGF
+194 LTLLKVSGF
-203 IAFMLIIGKRLVPM
+203 IAFMLIVGKRLVPF
-217 IMQFVA
+217 IMQIVA

-280 LREIFAILFFV
+280 LREIFSILFFV

-299 RILVE
+299 LILIE
-304 QPVHVLAVVAI
+304 EPLHVLAVVGI

-329 FFRYPINTALTV
+329 FFRYPLNTALTV

-353 ILATLGVSLKLLSL
+353 ILATLGVSLQLLSL

-391 EPVQRWIRERS
+391 EPVQNWIRERS
-402 HLARLLERSGDPLAM
+402 YLARLLERSNDPLAM

-443 TKQLMAED
+443 TKNLMAEN
-451 IKVVI
+451 IRVVI
-456 AEENREIVEN
+456 AEENREIVED

-475 SGMATDPGVLIQAHI
+475 SGVATEAGVLIQAHI

-525 AESKEEAEVIRRDQ
+525 AESKAEAEVIRKDN

-554 SNHILNQ
+554 SNYILNQ
-561 IQIAHHQAPTK
+561 IEIAHHQPPTH
-572 EQTLDT
+572 
-578 KKRTVQCV
+578 
-586 FSYST
+586 

>member
-15 FGLALIFGYL
+15 FGLALAFGYI
-25 AVRLRLPPLIGYL
+25 AARLRFPPLIGYL
-38 IAGIIISPNTPG
+38 IAGILISPNTPG
-50 IVADIHLANQLAELG
+50 VVGDIQLANQLAELG
-65 VMFLMFGVGMHFSL
+65 VMFLMFGVGMRFSL
-79 NDLLQVR
+79 NDLMQVR
-86 RIALPGAIL
+86 RIALPGAVL

-107 SMIWGWSFGSAL
+107 SMLWGWSFGSAL
-119 VFGLSLSCASTVVLL
+119 IFGLSLSCASTVVLL
-134 KALGDRGLLNSVNGK
+134 KALGDRGLLDSINGK

-159 LVMVLVLVLL
+159 LVMVLALVLL
-169 PATAALLGGEALAG
+169 PATAVLLGGQALEG
-183 GADDNIWLTLG
+183 NSDENIWATLG
-194 ITLLKVVGF
+194 ITLLKVAGF

-217 IMQFVA
+217 IMQVVA

-248 IFGVS
+248 VFGVS

-280 LREIFAILFFV
+280 LREIFSILFFV
-291 AVGMLFDP
+291 SVGMLFDP
-299 RILVE
+299 RIMIE
-304 QPVHVLAVVAI
+304 QPLHVLAVIAI
-315 IMVGKTIAAMALVL
+315 IMIGKTIAAMALVL

-353 ILATLGVSLKLLSL
+353 ILAALGVSLNLLSL

-382 LNSFVFSAI
+382 LNSFIFSAV
-391 EPVQRWIRERS
+391 EPVQNWIRERS
-402 HLARLLERSGDPLAM
+402 SLARLLERSGDPLAM

-443 TKQLMAED
+443 TLSLMEQN

-456 AEENREIVEN
+456 AEENREIVEK

-475 SGMATDPGVLIQAHI
+475 SGVATEPSVLIQAHI

-497 LSPMDILDIHK
+497 ISPMDIIDIHK

-516 NPEIQVLVC
+516 NPAIQILVC
-525 AESKEEAEVIRRDQ
+525 AESKEEAEVIRRDN
-539 IGEVYFAKEEMAKNM
+539 IGAVYYAKEEMAKNM
-554 SNHILNQ
+554 SRHILHQ
-561 IQIAHHQAPTK
+561 IQIAHQH
-572 EQTLDT
+572 ENGH
-578 KKRTVQCV
+578 
-586 FSYST
+586 

>member
-15 FGLALIFGYL
+15 FGMALIFGYI
-25 AVRLRLPPLIGYL
+25 AARLRLPPLIGYL

-50 IVADIHLANQLAELG
+50 IVGDIHLANQLAELG

-107 SMIWGWSFGSAL
+107 SMYWGWSFGSAL
-119 VFGLSLSCASTVVLL
+119 IFGLSLSCASTVVLL
-134 KALGDRGLLNSVNGK
+134 KALGDRGLLDSVNGK

-159 LVMVLVLVLL
+159 LVMVLALVLL
-169 PATAALLGGEALAG
+169 PATAVLLGGHALPG
-183 GADDNIWLTLG
+183 TDTSQSIWLTIG
-194 ITLLKVVGF
+194 ITLLKVTGF

-236 AAAVSIAFGAYK
+236 AAAVSIAYGSYAV
-248 IFGVS
+248 FGVS

-280 LREIFAILFFV
+280 LREIFSILFFV
-291 AVGMLFDP
+291 SVGMLFDP
-299 RILVE
+299 SILIEEPLRIL
-304 QPVHVLAVVAI
+304 AVIAI
-315 IMVGKTIAAMALVL
+315 IMVGKTLAAIALVL

-353 ILATLGVSLKLLSL
+353 ILATLGLSL
-367 EGQNLILAGALISIT
+367 GLLTPDAQNLILAGALFSIT

-402 HLARLLERSGDPLAM
+402 HLARLLERSADPLAM
-417 LPDEVS
+417 LPDEVD
-423 QDYLR
+423 QAYLR
-428 DQVVIVGHGEVGRRI
+428 DQVVIIGYGGVGRRI
-443 TKQLMAED
+443 SENLIQQN

-456 AEENREIVEN
+456 AEENREIVEK
-466 LREKGIAAV
+466 LRSQGIAAV
-475 SGMATDPGVLIQAHI
+475 SGEATEPNVLIQAHI

-497 LSPMDILDIHK
+497 ISPMDILDIHR
-508 IVDIAKTL
+508 IVDISKQL
-516 NPEIQVLVC
+516 NPEIQVLIC
-525 AESKEEAEVIRRDQ
+525 AESKEEAAVIREEQ
-539 IGEVYFAKEEMAKNM
+539 LGEVFYAKEEMAKNM
-554 SNHILNQ
+554 SHHILNQ
-561 IQIAHHQAPTK
+561 IELAHQSPAH
-572 EQTLDT
+572 
-578 KKRTVQCV
+578 
-586 FSYST
+586 